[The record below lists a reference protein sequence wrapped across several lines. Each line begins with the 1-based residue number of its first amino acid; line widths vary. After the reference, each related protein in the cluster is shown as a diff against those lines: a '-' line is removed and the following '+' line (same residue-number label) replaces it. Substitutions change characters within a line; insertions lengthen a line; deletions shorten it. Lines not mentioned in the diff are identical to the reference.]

1 MFFLPYTNGTGESQ
15 SQDHINFLTSFINS
29 IEEAQEHK
37 FVPGNH
43 LVLDLQC
50 SRRIP
55 HPQAST
61 GYNKATNLF
70 NFPQK

>member
-1 MFFLPYTNGTGESQ
+1 MFFLLYTNGTGESQ
-15 SQDHINFLTSFINS
+15 PQDHINFLTSFINS
-29 IEEAQEHK
+29 IEAQEHK

-55 HPQAST
+55 HPQASK
-61 GYNKATNLF
+61 GYNKATILF
-70 NFPQK
+70 KFPQK